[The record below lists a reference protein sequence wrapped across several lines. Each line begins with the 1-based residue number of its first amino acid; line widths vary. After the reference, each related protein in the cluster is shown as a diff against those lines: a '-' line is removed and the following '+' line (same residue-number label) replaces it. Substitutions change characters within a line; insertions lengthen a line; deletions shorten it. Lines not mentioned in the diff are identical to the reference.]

1 MDRDRRLAFLI
12 LKEIEA
18 KGTWSNLAVKDALSS
33 QKASSEAFVRE
44 LVYGC
49 IRNRK
54 LLDYNTDR
62 FLRSPGL
69 KTAER
74 VLLRMGF
81 YQMALM
87 DGVADHAAVNETVSL
102 ASAFM
107 KGRQGFINA
116 VLRSFQRDGKRLLDD
131 GCATRY
137 SCADWIERLWTK
149 AYGSERAEEYM
160 KASCVPAP
168 FTIRAN
174 TVEIS
179 RDELAARLRALG
191 LETENSSISQSCLT
205 VKGGGALDTEEY
217 KDGLFSVQGEASANA
232 VELLAPLPG
241 ESVLDLCAAP
251 GGKTCAAAELMKDS
265 GRIAAFDVYAHRA
278 ELINKEA
285 ARLGH
290 GIIVTG
296 TMDASVFEPSLEGL
310 WDAVIADVPC
320 SGLGTLSKNP
330 EIKLR
335 EMSPEEAEK
344 YIAELVLKQK
354 EILKNAAL
362 YARPG
367 GRVLYSTCTVDPF
380 ENEQITEGFISEH
393 PGYSI
398 EKQQQIYPSPDGRD
412 GFYSCVIRRSDDKHR
427 L

>member
-12 LKEIEA
+12 LKEISS

-44 LVYGC
+44 PVYGC
-49 IRNRK
+49 IRNQK
-54 LLDYNTDR
+54 LLDFNIDR
-62 FLRSPGL
+62 FLRSPRL

-81 YQMALM
+81 FQLALM
-87 DGVADHAAVNETVSL
+87 DGVADHAAVNETVAL

-131 GCATRY
+131 GCAVRY

-149 AYGSERAEEYM
+149 AYGPERAEEFM
-160 KASCVPAP
+160 KASCRPAP

-174 TVEIS
+174 TVRIS
-179 RDELAARLRALG
+179 RDALAERLRALG
-191 LETENSSISQSCLT
+191 LEAEDSALSERCLT

-217 KDGLFSVQGEASANA
+217 KNGLFSVQGEASANA

-251 GGKTCAAAELMKDS
+251 GGKTCAAAEMMEDR

-278 ELINKEA
+278 ELIKKEA
-285 ARLGH
+285 ERLGH

-320 SGLGTLSKNP
+320 SGLGTLSRNP

-335 EMSPEEAEK
+335 EMSPGEAEK
-344 YIAELVLKQK
+344 YIAELALTQR
-354 EILKNAAL
+354 EILKNAAR
-362 YARPG
+362 YVKEG
-367 GRVLYSTCTVDPF
+367 GRILYSTCTVDPF

-398 EKQQQIYPSPDGRD
+398 EKQQQIYPSANGPD